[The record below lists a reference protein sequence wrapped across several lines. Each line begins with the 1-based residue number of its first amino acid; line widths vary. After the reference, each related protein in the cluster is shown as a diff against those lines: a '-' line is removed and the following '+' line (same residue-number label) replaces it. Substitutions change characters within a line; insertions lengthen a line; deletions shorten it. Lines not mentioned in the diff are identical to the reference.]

1 MTSEKIKCI
10 IIDDEP
16 LGTMLLEEMLKD
28 APVEILDICNDGYT
42 GLKSIEQHQPDLI
55 FLDIQMPKLTGIEML
70 ELIENPPMVI
80 FTTAYDEYAIKAF
93 EINAIDYLLK
103 PFDKERLL
111 AAIEKVKARNVKPN
125 TIQGQIST
133 PETSERIVIK
143 NNGNIDII
151 SVKDVYFI
159 ESAGDYVKIYTKDKR
174 YIKHGTMNHFEQ
186 AFSSKNF
193 IRAHRSF
200 LVNSSYIHKMINKE
214 DGQYLILK
222 NKAEVAVSK
231 SGYAKLKEWM
241 G

>member
-1 MTSEKIKCI
+1 MTTDKIKCI

-16 LGTMLLEEMLKD
+16 LGSMLLEEMLKD
-28 APVEILDICNDGYT
+28 SSVEILDICYDGYS
-42 GLKSIEQHQPDLI
+42 GLESIEKHQPDLI

-103 PFDKERLL
+103 PFDKTRLFT
-111 AAIEKVKARNVKPN
+111 AIEKVKQRSNQPTN
-125 TIQGQIST
+125 IQGQIST

-151 SVKDVYFI
+151 SVKDVYYI

-174 YIKHGTMNHFEQ
+174 YIKHGTMSHFEQ
-186 AFSSKNF
+186 AFASKNF
-193 IRAHRSF
+193 IRSHRSF
-200 LVNSSYIHKMINKE
+200 LVNSQYILKIANKE

-222 NKAEVAVSK
+222 NNAELAVSK
-231 SGYAKLKEWM
+231 SGFAKIKEWM
-241 G
+241 S

>member
-1 MTSEKIKCI
+1 MSAKKLKCI

-28 APVEILDICNDGYT
+28 APIEILDICNDGYT
-42 GLKSIEQHQPDLI
+42 GLASIEQHKPDLI

-70 ELIENPPMVI
+70 ELLENPPMVI

-103 PFDKERLL
+103 PFDKERLN
-111 AAIEKVKARNVKPN
+111 AALEKVQQRKHNP

-151 SVKDVYFI
+151 LVKDVYYI
-159 ESAGDYVKIYTKDKR
+159 ESAGDYVKIYTVDKR
-174 YIKHGTMNHFEQ
+174 YIKHGTMSHFEQ
-186 AFSSKNF
+186 VLSSKKF
-193 IRAHRSF
+193 IRTHRSF
-200 LVNSSYIHKMINKE
+200 LVNSQYILKLTTKE
-214 DGQYLILK
+214 DGQYVVLK
-222 NKAEVAVSK
+222 NNSEVAVSK
-231 SGYAKLKEWM
+231 SGYVKLKEWLT
-241 G
+241 